1 MKCPRCGGEV
11 PPGARACPYCT
22 TLVSDFKNIVPYG
35 MQPQKPEKKRGCLGC
50 LIPFLAVCGVLFIA
64 LIIFAI
70 FSGDDSSASSSS
82 SKTSAPYN
90 PRTSSSS
97 QGSSSGAYSSNP
109 KRWDSSNSN
118 SNSNSNTTTNTGNGN
133 LGDYDVEIKGAV
145 TTTDYEGNPAIV
157 VTYSWTNNSDETTS
171 CMTSVIASAFQDGVE
186 LETAIIMDDSVFDAS
201 PYMKDVRPGTT
212 IDIQQA
218 FELTSS
224 SNVEIEIS
232 ELFSF
237 DDNVVSETFSIQ

>member
-1 MKCPRCGGEV
+1 MKCPRCGGDV
-11 PPGARACPYCT
+11 PSGARACPYCT

-35 MQPQKPEKKRGCLGC
+35 GQPQKPEKKRGCLGC
-50 LIPFLAVCGVLFIA
+50 LIPILVVFGILFIV
-64 LIIFAI
+64 LVVFAI
-70 FSGDDSSASSSS
+70 FSSGDDSSTSSASSKS
-82 SKTSAPYN
+82 TAPYN
-90 PRTSSSS
+90 PRTSSSAQDS
-97 QGSSSGAYSSNP
+97 TSGAYSSNP
-109 KRWDSSNSN
+109 QYWDSSDSTPDTDE
-118 SNSNSNTTTNTGNGN
+118 NTSSGN
-133 LGDYDVEIKGAV
+133 LGDYDVEIKSAI

-171 CMTSVIASAFQDGVE
+171 CMASVIASAFQDGVE
-186 LETAIIMDDSVFDAS
+186 LETAIIMDDSVFDAN

-224 SNVEIEIS
+224 SNVEIEIT

-237 DDNVVSETFSIQ
+237 DDKAVTETFQIQ